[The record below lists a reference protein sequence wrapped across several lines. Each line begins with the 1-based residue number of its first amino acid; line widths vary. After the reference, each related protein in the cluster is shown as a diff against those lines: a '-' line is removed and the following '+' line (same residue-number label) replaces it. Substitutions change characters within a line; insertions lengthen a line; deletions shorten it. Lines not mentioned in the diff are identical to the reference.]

1 MEWLVLRSLFN
12 WFKSMATKVTIQV
25 EKGKQEKNFS
35 CFMVDEL
42 PDFALAGY
50 GNTARQA
57 IEDMYVAQKEIKELL
72 EEEGKQMPELEF
84 VFRFDIG
91 SFFDYYSYLNM
102 SGVAK
107 KAGVNAS
114 LMCQYAMGKHE
125 PSQKRKQQILDCLRQ
140 ISQEMQTAV
149 I

>member
-1 MEWLVLRSLFN
+1 
-12 WFKSMATKVTIQV
+12 MATKVTIQV

-50 GNTARQA
+50 GNTAKQA

-72 EEEGKQMPELEF
+72 EEEGKLMPELEF
-84 VFRFDIG
+84 VFQFDIG

-107 KAGVNAS
+107 KAGINAS
-114 LMCQYAMGKHE
+114 LMRQYSMGIHE
-125 PSQKRKQQILDCLRQ
+125 PSKKRKQQILECLHQ
-140 ISQEMQTAV
+140 IAKELQTAV

>member
-1 MEWLVLRSLFN
+1 
-12 WFKSMATKVTIQV
+12 MATKVTIQV

-35 CFMVDEL
+35 CFMVEEL

-114 LMCQYAMGKHE
+114 LMRQYAMGKHE
-125 PSQKRKQQILDCLRQ
+125 PSKKRKQQILDCLRQ

>member
-1 MEWLVLRSLFN
+1 
-12 WFKSMATKVTIQV
+12 MATKVTIQV
-25 EKGKQEKNFS
+25 EKGKQERNFS
-35 CFMVDEL
+35 CFMVEEL

-50 GNTARQA
+50 GNTAKQA

-84 VFRFDIG
+84 VFQFDIG

-114 LMCQYAMGKHE
+114 LMRQYAMGIHE

>member
-1 MEWLVLRSLFN
+1 
-12 WFKSMATKVTIQV
+12 MATKVTIQV

-35 CFMVDEL
+35 CFMVEEL

-50 GNTARQA
+50 GNTAKQA

-114 LMCQYAMGKHE
+114 LMRQYAMGIHE

>member
-1 MEWLVLRSLFN
+1 M
-12 WFKSMATKVTIQV
+12 V
-25 EKGKQEKNFS
+25 E
-35 CFMVDEL
+35 EL

-50 GNTARQA
+50 GNTAKQA

-107 KAGVNAS
+107 KAGINAS
-114 LMCQYAMGKHE
+114 LMRQYAMGKHE
-125 PSQKRKQQILDCLRQ
+125 PSQKRKQQILECLHQ
-140 ISQEMQTAV
+140 IAEELQTAV

>member
-1 MEWLVLRSLFN
+1 
-12 WFKSMATKVTIQV
+12 MATKVTIQV

-35 CFMVDEL
+35 CFMVEEL

-50 GNTARQA
+50 GNTAKQA

-72 EEEGKQMPELEF
+72 EEEGKLMPELEF
-84 VFRFDIG
+84 VFQFDIG

-107 KAGVNAS
+107 KAGINAS
-114 LMCQYAMGKHE
+114 LIRQYSMGIHE
-125 PSQKRKQQILDCLRQ
+125 PSKKRKQQILECLHQ
-140 ISQEMQTAV
+140 IAKELQTAV

>member
-1 MEWLVLRSLFN
+1 
-12 WFKSMATKVTIQV
+12 MATKVTIQV

-35 CFMVDEL
+35 CFMVEEL

-50 GNTARQA
+50 GNTAKQA

-114 LMCQYAMGKHE
+114 LRRQYAMGKHE

>member
-1 MEWLVLRSLFN
+1 
-12 WFKSMATKVTIQV
+12 MATKVTIQV

-35 CFMVDEL
+35 CFMVEEL

-50 GNTARQA
+50 GNTAKQA
-57 IEDMYVAQKEIKELL
+57 IEDMYVAQKEIK
-72 EEEGKQMPELEF
+72 ELEF

-114 LMCQYAMGKHE
+114 LMRQYAMGKHE

>member
-1 MEWLVLRSLFN
+1 
-12 WFKSMATKVTIQV
+12 MATKVTIQV

-35 CFMVDEL
+35 CFMVEKL
-42 PDFALAGY
+42 PNFGLTGY
-50 GNTARQA
+50 GNTAKQA

-84 VFRFDIG
+84 VFRYDIG

-107 KAGVNAS
+107 KAGINAS
-114 LMCQYAMGKHE
+114 LMRQYAMGNHE
-125 PSQKRKQQILDCLRQ
+125 PSKKRKQQILECLHQ
-140 ISQEMQTAV
+140 IAKELQTAV

>member
-1 MEWLVLRSLFN
+1 
-12 WFKSMATKVTIQV
+12 MATKVTIQV

-35 CFMVDEL
+35 CFMVEEL

-50 GNTARQA
+50 GNTAKQA

-102 SGVAK
+102 SGVSK

-114 LMCQYAMGKHE
+114 LLRLYAMGKHE

>member
-1 MEWLVLRSLFN
+1 
-12 WFKSMATKVTIQV
+12 MATKVTIQV

-50 GNTARQA
+50 GNTAKQA
-57 IEDMYVAQKEIKELL
+57 IEDMHVAQKEIKELL

-114 LMCQYAMGKHE
+114 LMRQYAMGKHE
-125 PSQKRKQQILDCLRQ
+125 PSQKRKQQILDCLHQ

>member
-1 MEWLVLRSLFN
+1 
-12 WFKSMATKVTIQV
+12 MATKVTIQV
-25 EKGKQEKNFS
+25 EKGKQERNFS
-35 CFMVDEL
+35 CFMVEEL

-50 GNTARQA
+50 GNTAKQA

-84 VFRFDIG
+84 VFQFDIG

-114 LMCQYAMGKHE
+114 LMRQYAMGIHE
-125 PSQKRKQQILDCLRQ
+125 PSQKRKQQILDCLHQ

>member
-1 MEWLVLRSLFN
+1 
-12 WFKSMATKVTIQV
+12 MATKVTIQV

-35 CFMVDEL
+35 CFMVEEL

-50 GNTARQA
+50 GNTAKQA

-72 EEEGKQMPELEF
+72 QEEGKLMPELEF
-84 VFRFDIG
+84 VFQFDIG

-107 KAGVNAS
+107 KAGINAS
-114 LMCQYAMGKHE
+114 LMRQYSMGIHE
-125 PSQKRKQQILDCLRQ
+125 PSKKRKQQILECLHQ
-140 ISQEMQTAV
+140 IAKELQTAV

>member
-1 MEWLVLRSLFN
+1 
-12 WFKSMATKVTIQV
+12 MATKVTIQV

-35 CFMVDEL
+35 CFMVEEL

-50 GNTARQA
+50 GNTAKQA

-114 LMCQYAMGKHE
+114 LMRQYAMGIHE
-125 PSQKRKQQILDCLRQ
+125 PSQNASSRFWTVCTRFHKKCRLP
-140 ISQEMQTAV
+140 
-149 I
+149 

>member
-1 MEWLVLRSLFN
+1 
-12 WFKSMATKVTIQV
+12 MATKVTIQV

-50 GNTARQA
+50 GNTAKQA

-114 LMCQYAMGKHE
+114 LMRQYAMDKHE

>member
-1 MEWLVLRSLFN
+1 
-12 WFKSMATKVTIQV
+12 MATKVTIQV
-25 EKGKQEKNFS
+25 EKGKQERNFS
-35 CFMVDEL
+35 CFMVEEL

-50 GNTARQA
+50 GNTAKQA

-72 EEEGKQMPELEF
+72 EEEGKKMPELEF

-114 LMCQYAMGKHE
+114 LMRQYAMGIHE
-125 PSQKRKQQILDCLRQ
+125 PSQKRKQQILDCLHQ

>member
-1 MEWLVLRSLFN
+1 MVLRSLFN

-35 CFMVDEL
+35 CFMVEEL

-50 GNTARQA
+50 GNTAKQA

-72 EEEGKQMPELEF
+72 EEEGKKMPELEF

-114 LMCQYAMGKHE
+114 LMRQYAMGIHE
-125 PSQKRKQQILDCLRQ
+125 PSQKRKQQILDCLHQ

>member
-1 MEWLVLRSLFN
+1 
-12 WFKSMATKVTIQV
+12 MATKVTIQV

-35 CFMVDEL
+35 CFMVEEL

-50 GNTARQA
+50 GNTAKQA

-72 EEEGKQMPELEF
+72 EEEGKLMPELEF
-84 VFRFDIG
+84 VFQFDIG

-107 KAGVNAS
+107 KAGINAS
-114 LMCQYAMGKHE
+114 LMRQYSMGIHE
-125 PSQKRKQQILDCLRQ
+125 PSKKRKQQILECLHQ
-140 ISQEMQTAV
+140 IAKELHTAV
-149 I
+149 IWNTTVFI

>member
-1 MEWLVLRSLFN
+1 
-12 WFKSMATKVTIQV
+12 MATKVTIQV

-50 GNTARQA
+50 GNTAKQA

-114 LMCQYAMGKHE
+114 LMSQYAMGKHE

>member
-1 MEWLVLRSLFN
+1 
-12 WFKSMATKVTIQV
+12 MAIKVTIQV

-35 CFMVDEL
+35 CFMVERL
-42 PDFALAGY
+42 PDFELAGF
-50 GNTARQA
+50 GNSAKQA
-57 IEDMYVAQKEIKELL
+57 IEDMFVSQREIKELL

-84 VFRFDIG
+84 TFRFDIG

-107 KAGVNAS
+107 KAGINAS
-114 LMCQYAMGKHE
+114 LMRQYAMGKHE
-125 PSQKRKQQILDCLRQ
+125 PSQKRKLQILDCLHQ
-140 ISQEMQTAV
+140 ISQELQTAV

>member
-1 MEWLVLRSLFN
+1 
-12 WFKSMATKVTIQV
+12 MATKVTIQV

-35 CFMVDEL
+35 CFMVEEL

-50 GNTARQA
+50 GNTAKQA

-114 LMCQYAMGKHE
+114 LMRQYAMGIHE
-125 PSQKRKQQILDCLRQ
+125 PSQKRKLQILDCLRQ

>member
-1 MEWLVLRSLFN
+1 
-12 WFKSMATKVTIQV
+12 MATKVTIQV

-35 CFMVDEL
+35 CFMVEEL

-50 GNTARQA
+50 GNTAKQA

-114 LMCQYAMGKHE
+114 LMRQYAMGKHE
-125 PSQKRKQQILDCLRQ
+125 PSRKRKQQILDCLRQ

>member
-1 MEWLVLRSLFN
+1 
-12 WFKSMATKVTIQV
+12 MATKVTIQV

-114 LMCQYAMGKHE
+114 LMRLSLIHISE
-125 PSQKRKQQILDCLRQ
+125 PTRP
-140 ISQEMQTAV
+140 
-149 I
+149 

>member
-1 MEWLVLRSLFN
+1 
-12 WFKSMATKVTIQV
+12 MATKVTIQV
-25 EKGKQEKNFS
+25 EKSKQEKNFS
-35 CFMVDEL
+35 CFMVEEL

-50 GNTARQA
+50 GNTAKQA

-72 EEEGKQMPELEF
+72 EEEGKLMPELEF
-84 VFRFDIG
+84 VFQFDIG

-107 KAGVNAS
+107 KAGINAS
-114 LMCQYAMGKHE
+114 LMRQYSMGIHE
-125 PSQKRKQQILDCLRQ
+125 PSKKRKQQILECLHQ
-140 ISQEMQTAV
+140 IAKELQTAV